1 MALNNPKGANMKKQ
15 YVLLNAAAATIAL
28 TLIFWTLTG
37 AQSPSDSQ
45 PEGATSS
52 PAQSTASFGTD
63 SNPTEAPEVFIP
75 ARYMPNEASAAS
87 ITNDIPVATVYFTPQ
102 DENTSNTVLFLYNTS
117 TTTATVSI
125 QTFRLNGTQFINT
138 SLDVPPGE
146 LVRISGDS
154 VSTIS
159 ASWQDVVLVNFTTS
173 STYAKM
179 TLPAGV
185 KADGFVVWNNGS
197 TYDPLQV
204 APTLPLRFSSDPTT
218 VFLPA
223 LQDN

>member
-1 MALNNPKGANMKKQ
+1 MNKQ

-45 PEGATSS
+45 PEGATTS
-52 PAQSTASFGTD
+52 PAQSTASFGSD
-63 SNPTEAPEVFIP
+63 SNPAETPEVFIP
-75 ARYMPNEASAAS
+75 ARYLPNDASTAS
-87 ITNDIPVATVYFTPQ
+87 INDDPAVATVYFTPQ

-125 QTFRLNGTQFINT
+125 QTFRLSGTQYINT

-146 LVRISGDS
+146 LVRISGDT

-159 ASWQDVVLVNFTTS
+159 SSWQDVVLVNFTTF

-204 APTLPLRFSSDPTT
+204 VPTLPLRFSSDPTT

-223 LQDN
+223 VQDN

>member
-1 MALNNPKGANMKKQ
+1 MKRQ
-15 YVLLNAAAATIAL
+15 YVLLNAAVVTIAL
-28 TLIFWTLTG
+28 TLIFWTLTD
-37 AQSPSDSQ
+37 AQGPSDSQ
-45 PEGATSS
+45 PEGATTS
-52 PAQSTASFGTD
+52 PAQSTASFGSD
-63 SNPTEAPEVFIP
+63 SNPTETPEVFIP
-75 ARYMPNEASAAS
+75 ARYVPNDASAAS
-87 ITNDIPVATVYFTPQ
+87 ITNDVAVATVYFTPQ
-102 DENTSNTVLFLYNTS
+102 DENTSNTILFLYNTS

-125 QTFRLNGTQFINT
+125 QTYRLNGAQYINT
-138 SLDVPPGE
+138 SLDLPPGE
-146 LVRISGDS
+146 LVRISGDT

-159 ASWQDVVLVNFTTS
+159 SSWQDVVLVNFTTF

-185 KADGFVVWNNGS
+185 KADGYVVWNNGN

-223 LQDN
+223 VQDN